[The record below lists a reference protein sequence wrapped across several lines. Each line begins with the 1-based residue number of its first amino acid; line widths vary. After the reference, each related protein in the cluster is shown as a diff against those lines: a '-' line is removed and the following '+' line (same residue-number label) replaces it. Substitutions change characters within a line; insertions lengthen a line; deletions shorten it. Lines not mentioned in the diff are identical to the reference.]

1 MYSLADIFDFWASVD
16 LLLKY
21 YFLLFLNNLKS
32 PVPIND
38 QISGQINALII
49 SFHLL
54 SQVVD
59 DLACLIEQI
68 A

>member
-38 QISGQINALII
+38 QISAQINALII